1 MSDERPESKDR
12 GKLSF
17 DIDFKDIVQM
27 VSQAGHKNFM
37 GSSSKEAAESEAI
50 KKAWFEHMLLSIE
63 KLQDAIEDVRRV
75 EIYNLKK
82 DVEKHLEKIEKGLD
96 KSEAALKIE
105 IAKVEASLKEHEK
118 EYKDDKKTVID
129 PLRSNVTRMN
139 VKMGF
144 YGAIGGILSSALVTL
159 ILYAINEWFIKVAP

>member
-1 MSDERPESKDR
+1 MSDERPENKGQ

-27 VSQAGHKNFM
+27 VSQAGNKNFI
-37 GSSSKEAAESEAI
+37 GSDTKEAAESEAI

-82 DVEKHLEKIEKGLD
+82 DVEKHLEKLEKNLE
-96 KSEAALKIE
+96 KFEAALKLE
-105 IAKVEASLKEHEK
+105 IAKVEVSLKDHEK

-129 PLRSNVTRMN
+129 PMRTNITRLS

-144 YGAIGGILSSALVTL
+144 YGAIGGVLSSALVTL
-159 ILYAINEWFIKVAP
+159 ILYAINEWFIKVTP

>member
-1 MSDERPESKDR
+1 MSEERPEGPDR

-27 VSQAGHKNFM
+27 VSQAGQKSFI
-37 GSSSKEAAESEAI
+37 GADPKEAAESEAI

-82 DVEKHLEKIEKGLD
+82 DVEKYLEKLEKNLEKFEAGL
-96 KSEAALKIE
+96 KVE
-105 IAKVEASLKEHEK
+105 IAKVEVSLKEHEK

-129 PLRSNVTRMN
+129 PMRTNLTRLS

-144 YGAIGGILSSALVTL
+144 YGAMGGILSSAIVTL
-159 ILYAINEWFIKVAP
+159 ILYAINEWFIKAVP